1 MGDLD
6 FTVRIKTEYLDP
18 TSLMAALGRSV
29 QQGSFHVPAR
39 LSGGR
44 PFVLVLATRAGT
56 AAVKGSAEVLRYDEE
71 GTWVRFLSSSDLRAD
86 ADVVLDGVDIS
97 VFPPEAITHPIRALK
112 LSRAALGSQSPI
124 TTREAARAQGT
135 GKSAKLTPPP
145 RPGTEDQATSKRPV
159 HRLSTEDQQTSRRPA
174 ERTSAVT
181 PSGSTAL
188 SPGGAAPRAPSTVEA
203 REGSGAVRTGSGPA
217 LPGVLRTGKQAAL
230 AAERPKSGQSA
241 ALSSASLPALPP
253 ATRTGQSAV
262 TQLPAAPRMRTGQS
276 ALSPSPGRPGT
287 GQASALAASAEPS
300 SMPSSATGDPTAPG
314 AEETPAQRAA
324 RRVARY
330 SQGRAKAP
338 SRHPRG
344 LQMMPAL
351 SADPA
356 APPGAHEAHHA
367 HALDDSHMGYGLP
380 LSEVPHSST
389 TGPLPAPLSSNTA
402 PLPEPPRVA
411 DQRIT
416 GRGEAIVPLVSVV
429 PWWNRPPEDAEQA
442 PASGEVEAPIAA
454 AGSGDE
460 AAPPRRAATVREGSS
475 PSLAH
480 HYAATSP
487 RAATMSGS
495 IEALTPEREALPFS
509 DGPRVDV
516 GAALARHGAAADPAF
531 AEAGPRLS
539 GERTV
544 AIPAEPPVTR
554 RLLWGSVAIA
564 VTCTAVAIAAI
575 WWALDMRAASRP
587 ETSSDVRDPAR
598 TSLGSRRP
606 ATPMRNGSA
615 LGATASRPQAAP
627 DGANAPPPLKATNPA
642 DPAAP
647 AAAAPS
653 SSPAALPAVSSTS
666 GCQLRVS
673 SNANPSQIFVDGQP
687 SGESPAVIEAPCG
700 PVTVELRRPRYA
712 TATRQLEATPGVT
725 EVELKMARPLVKI
738 HITSRPP
745 GAIVRLNGRDVGK
758 TPLTTEVPA
767 FERYTVVWSSR
778 TGATATQLI
787 YPQEDG
793 ESVTATLLS
802 SPWK

>member
-112 LSRAALGSQSPI
+112 PSRAALGSQAPI
-124 TTREAARAQGT
+124 TAREVAKAQGT
-135 GKSAKLTPPP
+135 GKSAKLSPPPPPP

-174 ERTSAVT
+174 ERSSAVT

-188 SPGGAAPRAPSTVEA
+188 SPGGASI
-203 REGSGAVRTGSGPA
+203 GNGIRTGAQPA
-217 LPGVLRTGKQAAL
+217 QPGVLRTGKQAAL
-230 AAERPKSGQSA
+230 APDRPKSGQSA
-241 ALSSASLPALPP
+241 QLSSASLPALAPV
-253 ATRTGQSAV
+253 TRTGQSAV
-262 TQLPAAPRMRTGQS
+262 TSLPSPPRMRTGQS
-276 ALSPSPGRPGT
+276 ALAPSPGRPGT
-287 GQASALAASAEPS
+287 GQASALAAAGTAEHSSPS
-300 SMPSSATGDPTAPG
+300 LSTPPASGASSSTV
-314 AEETPAQRAA
+314 EETPAQRAA

-351 SADPA
+351 SADPS
-356 APPGAHEAHHA
+356 APPPDA

-402 PLPEPPRVA
+402 PLPEPPLPEPPRLA
-411 DQRIT
+411 GERTT

-429 PWWNRPPEDAEQA
+429 PWWNRPPQDAEPA
-442 PASGEVEAPIAA
+442 PASGETGA
-454 AGSGDE
+454 GDE
-460 AAPPRRAATVREGSS
+460 AAPPRRAATVRDGSS

-480 HYAATSP
+480 HYAQMSP

-495 IEALTPEREALPFS
+495 IEALPPAREAPPS
-509 DGPRVDV
+509 SEPARVDV
-516 GAALARHGAAADPAF
+516 DAAMALQVGAADPAF
-531 AEAGPRLS
+531 TAAPRLS

-544 AIPAEPPVTR
+544 AIPAEPAVPR
-554 RLLWGSVAIA
+554 RLLWSSVAIA
-564 VTCTAVAIAAI
+564 VTCMAVAIAAI

-587 ETSSDVRDPAR
+587 ETSDATRDPTR

-627 DGANAPPPLKATNPA
+627 SAATATTSPTDPSTPA
-642 DPAAP
+642 AADSPTTTAAAP
-647 AAAAPS
+647 ATSA
-653 SSPAALPAVSSTS
+653 S

-673 SNANPSQIFVDGQP
+673 SNANPSQIFVEGQP
-687 SGESPAVIEAPCG
+687 SGESPAVVAAPCG
-700 PVTVELRRPRYA
+700 PVTVELRRARYA

-725 EVELKMARPLVKI
+725 EIELKMARPTVKI
-738 HITSRPP
+738 HVTSRPP
-745 GAIVRLNGRDVGK
+745 GAMVRLNGRDVGK

-767 FERYTVVWSSR
+767 FERYTVVWSNR
-778 TGATATQLI
+778 NGATATQLI
-787 YPQEDG
+787 YPQADG
-793 ESVTATLLS
+793 ESFAATLLS